1 MQSQPSTTLWSRLRE
16 GILGLRKPVAPEA
29 DAAKLEEALV
39 RLRKE
44 VPAPVFWLFGKTQSG
59 KTSVVR
65 TLTGADDAAI
75 GNGFRPC
82 TLTSRI
88 YPFPSEA
95 APVVTFLDTRGV
107 DEPSYD
113 ATEDIARF
121 NEQAHLV
128 LVTCRLKDFATGRVK
143 ESLARIRA
151 ADPSRPVV
159 LVLTCLHEAY
169 PQQQHPI
176 PYPFDAG
183 VYPPSVSDGP
193 WPGDLI
199 RLVREQTEEFR
210 GLVDRV
216 VPVDLTQADEGYAE
230 TEYGGAMLKQVLRE
244 TLPAAYRAT
253 FRRVV
258 EVDPNQLNDEHKRAR
273 PVVLGYATLAATAAG
288 LPLTNWLVVPNIQ
301 ERMLAELAARSGRG
315 GAATAFLEKVG
326 GWSSRT
332 NSRLRLTEFLRIV
345 PVVGTAANI
354 RMAGKTTYALGLAFI
369 TYLHETRLGHALTD
383 AMIQKLYEKEF
394 QMADTA
400 WSTTT

>member
-1 MQSQPSTTLWSRLRE
+1 MNLRSRPR
-16 GILGLRKPVAPEA
+16 VDA
-29 DAAKLEEALV
+29 DPAKLEAELEK
-39 RLRKE
+39 LRKD

-82 TLTSRI
+82 TRTSRMF
-88 YPFPSEA
+88 PFPSDE
-95 APVVTFLDTRGV
+95 APVITFLDTRGV

-121 NEQAHLV
+121 NDQAHLV
-128 LVTCRLKDFATGRVK
+128 LVTCRIKDFATGRLR
-143 ESLARIRA
+143 ESLSRIRS

-159 LVLTCLHEAY
+159 LALTCLHEAY
-169 PQQQHPI
+169 PQVQHPQ

-183 VYPPSVSDGP
+183 VYPPSVSDGD

-216 VPVDLTQADEGYAE
+216 VPVDLTQADEGYVD
-230 TEYGGAMLKQVLRE
+230 TEYGGTMLKKVLRD

-253 FRRVV
+253 FRRAV
-258 EVDPNQLNDEHKRAR
+258 EVDPNQLDEDHTRAR

-301 ERMLAELAARSGRG
+301 ERMLAELAVRAGRT

-326 GWSSRT
+326 GWNSRT
-332 NSRLRLTEFLRIV
+332 NSRLRLAEFLRIV
-345 PVVGTAANI
+345 PVIGTAANI

-369 TYLHETRLGHALTD
+369 TFLHETRLGHALTD

-394 QMADTA
+394 HRADTA
-400 WSTTT
+400 WNTKT

>member
-1 MQSQPSTTLWSRLRE
+1 MQSEPSTTLWNRLRN
-16 GILGLRKPVAPEA
+16 GIFGLQRPPSVAE
-29 DAAKLEEALV
+29 DAATLERELI

-82 TLTSRI
+82 TRTSRMF
-88 YPFPSEA
+88 PFPTEA
-95 APVVTFLDTRGV
+95 APVITFLDTRGV
-107 DEPSYD
+107 DEPDYD
-113 ATEDIARF
+113 AGEDIARF
-121 NEQAHLV
+121 NDHAHLV
-128 LVTCRLKDFATGRVK
+128 LVTCRLKDFATGRLQ
-143 ESLARIRA
+143 ESLSRIRA

-159 LVLTCLHEAY
+159 LALTCLHEAY
-169 PQQQHPI
+169 PQQQHSQ

-183 VYPPSVSDGP
+183 IYPPSVGDGP

-199 RLVREQTEEFR
+199 RLVREQTAEFA

-216 VPVDLTQADEGYAE
+216 VPVDLTQADEGYTD
-230 TEYGGAMLKQVLRE
+230 TEYGGAMLKRVLRD
-244 TLPAAYRAT
+244 TLPSAYRAT

-258 EVDPNQLNDEHKRAR
+258 DVDPNQLDDDHKRAR

-288 LPLTNWLVVPNIQ
+288 LPLTNWLVVPGIQ

-315 GAATAFLEKVG
+315 GAATDFLAKVG
-326 GWSSRT
+326 GWNSRT
-332 NSRLRLTEFLRIV
+332 NSRLRLAEFLRIV

-354 RMAGKTTYALGLAFI
+354 RMAGRTTYALGQAF
-369 TYLHETRLGHALTD
+369 TTFLHETRLGHALTD
-383 AMIQKLYEKEF
+383 AMIHKLYEKEF
-394 QMADTA
+394 LMADTA
-400 WSTTT
+400 WNTKT